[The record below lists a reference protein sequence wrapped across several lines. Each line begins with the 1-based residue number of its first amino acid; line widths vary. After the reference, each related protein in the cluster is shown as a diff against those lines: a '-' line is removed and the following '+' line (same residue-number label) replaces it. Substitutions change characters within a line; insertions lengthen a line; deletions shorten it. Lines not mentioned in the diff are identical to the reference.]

1 MLVRRIGS
9 GRSAALSR
17 LDSVRT
23 ALIAIVIANRRTAI
37 ERLGR
42 ST

>member
-1 MLVRRIGS
+1 MLVRRTGS